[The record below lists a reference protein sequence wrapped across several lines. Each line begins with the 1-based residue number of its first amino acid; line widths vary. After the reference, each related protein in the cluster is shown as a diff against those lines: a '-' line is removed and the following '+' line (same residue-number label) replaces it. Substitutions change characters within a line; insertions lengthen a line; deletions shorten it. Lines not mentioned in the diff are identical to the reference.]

1 MAKTKFTVVLLRP
14 DYMTSDTPY
23 GQDIY
28 VALIEANDC
37 DDAVQ
42 AAQQEV
48 FQADRID
55 GLAPE
60 SLDDYAL
67 VVMFEGHHVPVLFG
81 WQL

>member
-14 DYMTSDTPY
+14 DYLSTDTPY

-28 VALIEANDC
+28 VALIEADDC

-42 AAQQEV
+42 VAQQEV
-48 FQADRID
+48 FKADCED
-55 GLAPE
+55 GLEPD

-67 VVMFEGHHVPVLFG
+67 VVMFEGHNSPVLFG
-81 WQL
+81 RQL